1 MSKKIFALMSFL
13 IVFSMVLAACGG
25 GATEAPAEPTAAPV
39 EPTAA
44 PVEPTAPPVEGA
56 VFKACQVTDTGGIDD
71 ESFNATAWK
80 GIQDAMAEL
89 GIEGKYLESQQQTD
103 YEKNINAFLTE
114 GCNII
119 IPVGYLL
126 GDATAA
132 AAAANPEVPFAIV
145 DFGYDP
151 IIPNVRG
158 SGYQIDQATF
168 LAGYLAAGMTEPGIV
183 GTYGGLDIPPV
194 TAFMDGFYLG
204 VQKYN
209 EVKGTDVQ
217 VLGWD
222 PVARTGLFAGNFD
235 STDDGR
241 RLGESLLDEGAD
253 IIMPVAGPVGS
264 GTLAVMQERGTGLLI
279 GVDSQWDAEYA
290 YPQYADFILANA
302 LKKMDAWV
310 VDSIK
315 KVILGTFA
323 GEQFLGTLENG
334 YVDLSY
340 GSMWA
345 DKVPAELKAEI
356 DALKLEI
363 IAGTIATM
371 PVAP

>member
-1 MSKKIFALMSFL
+1 MSLMVIFT
-13 IVFSMVLAACGG
+13 MVHSACAPAATP
-25 GATEAPAEPTAAPV
+25 APTEAAAPP
-39 EPTAA
+39 PTEAA
-44 PVEPTAPPVEGA
+44 PAPTEAAAPAPA
-56 VFKACQVTDTGGIDD
+56 AFKACQVTDTGGIDD

-168 LAGYLAAGMTEPGIV
+168 LAGYLAAGMTETGIV

-315 KVILGTFA
+315 KVMDGTFA

>member
-44 PVEPTAPPVEGA
+44 PVEPTVPPVEGA

-132 AAAANPEVPFAIV
+132 AAAANPEVPFGIV

-168 LAGYLAAGMTEPGIV
+168 LAGYLAAGMTETGIV

-356 DALKLEI
+356 DALKPEI